1 MAADKGLAKSGNR
14 RGEASVHIQV
24 TPQLSK
30 DFSLGDDALSAMGL
44 VPGGTSGSGSSGG
57 GGSLFSAF
65 SREAAAATSPAKKA
79 RVSNSA
85 KHLVR

>member
-30 DFSLGDDALSAMGL
+30 DFSLGDDV

>member
-30 DFSLGDDALSAMGL
+30 EISLWATTWFQAVPQGVAHPVVVEACSQPSL
-44 VPGGTSGSGSSGG
+44 VKLQP
-57 GGSLFSAF
+57 LL
-65 SREAAAATSPAKKA
+65 RPLRK
-79 RVSNSA
+79 
-85 KHLVR
+85 LV

>member
-30 DFSLGDDALSAMGL
+30 EISLWATTLCRLWAWFQAVPQGVAHPVVVEACSQPSL
-44 VPGGTSGSGSSGG
+44 VKLQP
-57 GGSLFSAF
+57 LL
-65 SREAAAATSPAKKA
+65 RPLRK
-79 RVSNSA
+79 
-85 KHLVR
+85 LV